1 MKGIPKQEPRPLASV
16 IVVTARIYIYISYMD
31 LPWSFVSSIMAS
43 SSASASHYHS
53 LPLQAKNPHM
63 ETISIIPLWSVCSI
77 FGNSRVYMNISW
89 YFMIFLRGRTVSDYM
104 RVNKIKKSWYF
115 MNISNSQSIPLI
127 WSCVGQEN
135 VANVAPVATRRP
147 LRELQLQAENGLS
160 GEEQWYDADAR
171 VKNSVWHIW
180 FGLLREPCYM
190 CSWEFLK
197 ACVKKG
203 YVYHL

>member
-1 MKGIPKQEPRPLASV
+1 
-16 IVVTARIYIYISYMD
+16 MD

-63 ETISIIPLWSVCSI
+63 ETISIIPLWSVYSI
-77 FGNSRVYMNISW
+77 FSTVEFLWIFHDISW
-89 YFMIFLRGRTVSDYM
+89 ISAIH
-104 RVNKIKKSWYF
+104 RVNS
-115 MNISNSQSIPLI
+115 SHL
-127 WSCVGQEN
+127 V
-135 VANVAPVATRRP
+135 
-147 LRELQLQAENGLS
+147 LRWS
-160 GEEQWYDADAR
+160 GECGQRGPCGHSPALAGASATGRKRAEWRGTWGYREGRKSPQWYDADAH

>member
-1 MKGIPKQEPRPLASV
+1 MKRVPKQEPRPLASV
-16 IVVTARIYIYISYMD
+16 IVVTTLIYIYIYQSYMD
-31 LPWSFVSSIMAS
+31 LQWSFVSSIMAS

-77 FGNSRVYMNISW
+77 FSTVEYIW
-89 YFMIFLRGRTVSDYM
+89 IFHEYQQFIESMT
-104 RVNKIKKSWYF
+104 
-115 MNISNSQSIPLI
+115 LI

-160 GEEQWYDADAR
+160 GEEREGRKSPQWYDADAR